1 VRAKWIGWHWAF
13 RELAILELGLPTVN
27 KKPKQ
32 HSHTHD
38 ADNPSRPIH
47 DFIEL
52 RAWFSPVSHKRFLAM
67 DNEGAWQP
75 PHYPFD
81 SCADDV

>member
-1 VRAKWIGWHWAF
+1 VDR
-13 RELAILELGLPTVN
+13 LALGFSGVGYFGAVLGLPTVN

-47 DFIEL
+47 DFIQL